1 MRAQWCPTL
10 CHPMD
15 CSQASLS
22 MGFPSKNT
30 RVGCHFLLQGIFLL
44 WDWISVSYVSCIDRQ
59 ILYHCTTRDRIIIPE
74 EPGEQLT
81 WVGHPWK
88 ATLPGSGTWE
98 ASLRK
103 EASHRCP
110 PNLPHEPRRVKE
122 RLSLRHT
129 VLYTT
134 IMSITT
140 KIQIREIVKKV
151 WTKSQEAQALDP
163 VITAV
168 FYKLGPVALPLCVL
182 FYLFIK
188 KKKRLGKLSD
198 PIKNWDLVTLYNI
211 YISFFNICLLI

>member
-1 MRAQWCPTL
+1 MCAL

-30 RVGCHFLLQGIFLL
+30 GVGCHFLLQGIFLL
-44 WDWISVSYVSCIDRQ
+44 WDWISVFCVSCIDRQ
-59 ILYHCTTRDRIIIPE
+59 ILYHCITRDKIIVPE
-74 EPGEQLT
+74 EPGGQLT

-88 ATLPGSGTWE
+88 ATLLGSGTWE
-98 ASLRK
+98 ANLGK

-129 VLYTT
+129 VLNTT

-140 KIQIREIVKKV
+140 KIQIREVVKKA

-163 VITAV
+163 VITPV
-168 FYKLGPVALPLCVL
+168 FYKLGPVALSLCVL
-182 FYLFIK
+182 FSLFI
-188 KKKRLGKLSD
+188 
-198 PIKNWDLVTLYNI
+198 
-211 YISFFNICLLI
+211 